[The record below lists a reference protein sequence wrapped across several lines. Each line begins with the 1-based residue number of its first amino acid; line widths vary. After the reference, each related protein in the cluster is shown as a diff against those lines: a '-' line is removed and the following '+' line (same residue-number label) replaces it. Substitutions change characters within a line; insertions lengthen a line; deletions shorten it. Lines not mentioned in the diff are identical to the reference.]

1 MQCTAPTRTQEAIT
15 SLRPARLPQA
25 VVDQADLSNGRNGLW
40 WAAKEGHVDVV
51 QMLLK
56 RSANVNHC
64 LHDRAELAGC
74 SALHMAARHGHV
86 DVLQTLLRGG
96 ANLTTPETKA
106 RDTPLHL
113 ACRQGHEAVARVLLE
128 KGAPAEVTNDAGE
141 TPLSLAE
148 LNGNETLASLVK
160 LHLLDT

>member
-1 MQCTAPTRTQEAIT
+1 M
-15 SLRPARLPQA
+15 
-25 VVDQADLSNGRNGLW
+25 
-40 WAAKEGHVDVV
+40 
-51 QMLLK
+51 
-56 RSANVNHC
+56 
-64 LHDRAELAGC
+64 
-74 SALHMAARHGHV
+74 
-86 DVLQTLLRGG
+86 
-96 ANLTTPETKA
+96 TTPETKA